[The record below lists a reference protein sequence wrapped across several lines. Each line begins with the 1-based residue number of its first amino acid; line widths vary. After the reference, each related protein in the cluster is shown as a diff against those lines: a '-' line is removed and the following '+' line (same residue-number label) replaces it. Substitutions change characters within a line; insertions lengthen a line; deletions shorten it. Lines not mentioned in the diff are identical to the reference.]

1 MSRSKV
7 KLAKTVIVSSVE
19 TKMLYSNLLLFR
31 YILGKVFG
39 CEKKTPVK
47 LIILSRNQKNGV
59 FVKETVRRVG

>member
-19 TKMLYSNLLLFR
+19 TKMLHSNLLLFR

-39 CEKKTPVK
+39 CEKKR
-47 LIILSRNQKNGV
+47 LLNL
-59 FVKETVRRVG
+59 